1 MAALGQGVDA
11 LSIAAPVLKSG
22 PSAYETVTARMGIEG
37 DNAKLAAAKEVEK
50 DKAKAERGKAFEI
63 DLGTVELPDTIA
75 WNKKMAQEQDLY
87 AAELQAFE
95 EGKGDDPDDPR
106 SKAGQ
111 ARMARL
117 QGYKQYVSNSKQKMA
132 YGNTLLGLVRSK
144 PHAYQ
149 AGAEEATLAWM
160 SDPTVNETGEII
172 DPLEQYYNLDADLK
186 ATLGDL
192 AASGGGTAGRDANGD
207 VITTE
212 TEYVLPADV
221 LGGVQMVLQNP
232 AAGKEALRRF
242 AELQGRDP
250 VAAENVLKVAEK
262 NKIPAEAAMIWNEA
276 AKVYG
281 YSKYKKTLAQQ
292 SDGSARRA
300 DEEEVA
306 SEFVKAVE
314 NVTNGTHQGFSNL
327 YEAFPG
333 IPKEKVGSFVRNN
346 PVITSLFDYDAATGE
361 HSLKPGY
368 EIVKDFNRLTVDV
381 KPEAGVGN
389 YKTPELPIKVQGAIR
404 AANGN
409 VTILTATDDD
419 FKAGKVKASPPI
431 PKEDIFQ
438 KVVYPSLWNG
448 GDYNPVSAAGM
459 QRAMEKMGYDVK
471 TETMNQWNKKFVYK
485 DPDAKTPTTAPQK
498 PATTFIP

>member
-1 MAALGQGVDA
+1 MAAFGKGVDA
-11 LSIAAPVLKSG
+11 LSIASPVLKSG
-22 PSAYETVTARMGIEG
+22 PSAYEVVTARMGIEG
-37 DNAKLAAAKEVEK
+37 DNAKLAAAKDAE
-50 DKAKAERGKAFEI
+50 KAKARAERGKAFDI

-149 AGAEEATLAWM
+149 PGAEEATLAWM

-172 DPLEQYYNLDADLK
+172 DPLEQYYDLDADLK

-192 AASGGGTAGRDANGD
+192 AASGGGNAGRDANGD

-212 TEYVLPADV
+212 SEYVLPADV
-221 LGGVQMVLQNP
+221 LGGVQLVLQNP

-242 AELQGRDP
+242 AALKERDP

-262 NKIPAEAAMIWNEA
+262 NKIPAEAAMLWNEA

-281 YSKYKKTLAQQ
+281 YSKYKETLSQQSEGGARARDMKEGVNWLAELTKSVIEGSFKGEQPILPGIGTGAMGGVTPLGGIQVAQGGKASEEDLKVFDGWTLQKQKAYIDVNGEMKLGDNNIVVDKVSYDRNKGEWVLYTTTTGTKDKKTLRFPNEKFE
-292 SDGSARRA
+292 SD
-300 DEEEVA
+300 
-306 SEFVKAVE
+306 
-314 NVTNGTHQGFSNL
+314 
-327 YEAFPG
+327 
-333 IPKEKVGSFVRNN
+333 
-346 PVITSLFDYDAATGE
+346 
-361 HSLKPGY
+361 
-368 EIVKDFNRLTVDV
+368 
-381 KPEAGVGN
+381 
-389 YKTPELPIKVQGAIR
+389 
-404 AANGN
+404 
-409 VTILTATDDD
+409 
-419 FKAGKVKASPPI
+419 
-431 PKEDIFQ
+431 
-438 KVVYPSLWNG
+438 VYPTLIGENKDKIEG
-448 GDYNPVSAAGM
+448 IGKYVNTKQVS
-459 QRAMEKMGYDVK
+459 
-471 TETMNQWNKKFVYK
+471 
-485 DPDAKTPTTAPQK
+485 PDFEAKNAQNMSGAQIQPRGRFNPQK
-498 PATTFIP
+498 TGGRFDPK